1 MPLIT
6 SNLSSNAALQSI
18 EILREAVRQ
27 NLVTDGITING
38 HKIGIHYCHRPDVF
52 LVSGC
57 KDGMLKM
64 LLELGLNGSNESVK
78 RLRTW
83 QLSAVIDSQLSFL
96 PLGVC
101 YKILSNS
108 FSVQAEECFFSK
120 EHLRCPII
128 LDTPDSGVFVKN
140 SVISNICNLYDKNS
154 MLKLVISGSPHPL
167 SREPIT
173 EAMIIG
179 KNECYFDQGRG
190 NFMLKEN

>member
-1 MPLIT
+1 M
-6 SNLSSNAALQSI
+6 
-18 EILREAVRQ
+18 
-27 NLVTDGITING
+27 
-38 HKIGIHYCHRPDVF
+38 
-52 LVSGC
+52 
-57 KDGMLKM
+57 
-64 LLELGLNGSNESVK
+64 
-78 RLRTW
+78 
-83 QLSAVIDSQLSFL
+83 
-96 PLGVC
+96 
-101 YKILSNS
+101 
-108 FSVQAEECFFSK
+108 FFSK